1 MLGPLKFK
9 LNVGHAKKGPWAYA
23 IYIFFIIII

>member
-9 LNVGHAKKGPWAYA
+9 LNVGHAKKGPRAWA
-23 IYIFFIIII
+23 IYIIIIII